1 MKMEVTKNITTN
13 FRIQNRLFIF
23 QSIHAYI
30 DHNVV
35 GGHNMSKV
43 NYIYNLSLLIQREIF
58 SLLCKFIKKESPTN
72 FAKHLVFG
80 AFLGG
85 DFP

>member
-1 MKMEVTKNITTN
+1 
-13 FRIQNRLFIF
+13 
-23 QSIHAYI
+23 
-30 DHNVV
+30 
-35 GGHNMSKV
+35 MSKV